1 MLRLVISTSL
11 VLAIISI
18 LSWHFASADEPRAH
32 ATKGPHKGNLIELGD
47 EEYHAE
53 IVHDDGIGRVTIYLL
68 GSDAK
73 SVVVTDVKELTI
85 SAKVMG
91 AAVQMKLK
99 AAPQKGDAVGAS
111 SRFVST
117 SEVLMEL
124 LDNPAMQPILRVSI
138 AGKTFQG
145 KIDHEHE
152 DERTQEKPSV
162 SRKM

>member
-1 MLRLVISTSL
+1 MLRLMISTSL
-11 VLAIISI
+11 VLAISSI
-18 LSWHFASADEPRAH
+18 FNWQSASAEEPRAH

-47 EEYHAE
+47 DEYLAE

-73 SVVVTDVKELTI
+73 SAVVTDVKELTI

-91 AAVQMKLK
+91 APVQLRLK
-99 AAPQKGDAVGAS
+99 AAPQKGDAVGAT

-117 SEVLMEL
+117 SEFLMEL
-124 LDNPAMQPILRVSI
+124 LDNPAVQPIIRVSI

-152 DERTQEKPSV
+152 DENAQEKPSA
-162 SRKM
+162 SRKR